1 MAQGDGTRTAF
12 EVANAPQI
20 PAPETTPFPVGI
32 LTLQPA
38 FYACCSA
45 RGTKVGSKNH
55 RGKPVPVRQCYLCK
69 GLKMDRYNS
78 YRYRYKKNKTGVIG
92 TFSTGV
98 APFGL
103 LNPDN
108 PDNPDNDFRDPLV

>member
-1 MAQGDGTRTAF
+1 MAQGDGTAF
-12 EVANAPQI
+12 EVAGPSDTGPGDNTVSSRNPNA
-20 PAPETTPFPVGI
+20 ATSI
-32 LTLQPA
+32 LRML
-38 FYACCSA
+38 FRSEVD
-45 RGTKVGSKNH
+45 RGRVQEPH
-55 RGKPVPVRQCYLCK
+55 FGKPVPVRQCYLCK